1 MEVMDEIMDAF
12 SFEVPIRGRKVDT
25 NVLVCSNFQSPVYIE
40 TRFTMWIKILYLLTF
55 VWVVKVLFHVS
66 CVTEV
71 LARHVEHVQEEM
83 EIGLS
88 CVGL

>member
-1 MEVMDEIMDAF
+1 MVAVMLRVGIEVYVI
-12 SFEVPIRGRKVDT
+12 I
-25 NVLVCSNFQSPVYIE
+25 VLV
-40 TRFTMWIKILYLLTF
+40 WIKILYLLTF